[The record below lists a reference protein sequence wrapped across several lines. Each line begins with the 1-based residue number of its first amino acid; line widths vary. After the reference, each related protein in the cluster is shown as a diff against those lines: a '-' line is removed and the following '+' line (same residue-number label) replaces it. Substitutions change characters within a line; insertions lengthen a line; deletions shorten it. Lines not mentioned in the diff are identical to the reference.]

1 MSVRP
6 WLAIAVACGALAAA
20 ACDGSNLFG
29 GTVDVP
35 GNGGA
40 GTSRVQGSVLA
51 DGSGVGAVPVILVGQ
66 DSTQTNASGVFVFDS
81 LAAAT
86 YTVSVRVPLGFTL
99 AAGQT
104 STRSVTVGTGG
115 TAGASFIL
123 QRVTTVP

>member
-20 ACDGSNLFG
+20 ACEGSNVFG
-29 GTVDVP
+29 TQVTSGT
-35 GNGGA
+35 GA
-40 GTSRVQGSVLA
+40 TGTGQVQGSVLA
-51 DGSGVGAVPVILVGQ
+51 GGSGLGAVPVVLVGQ
-66 DSTQTNASGVFVFDS
+66 DSTQTDASGVFTFDS

-86 YTVSVRVPLGFTL
+86 YTVSVRVPIGYTL

-115 TAGASFIL
+115 TAGATFIL
-123 QRVTTVP
+123 QRTTTVP